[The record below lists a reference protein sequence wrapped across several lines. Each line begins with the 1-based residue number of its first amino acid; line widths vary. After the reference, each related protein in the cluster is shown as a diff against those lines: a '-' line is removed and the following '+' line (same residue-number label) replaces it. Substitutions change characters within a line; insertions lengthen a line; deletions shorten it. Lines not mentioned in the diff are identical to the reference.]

1 MRSLYKIA
9 AVTQQILL
17 NDLTHSL
24 VAQPF
29 CHPNDWMKI
38 FGIKGTESDYPYH
51 GYGVWISDN
60 TSK

>member
-38 FGIKGTESDYPYH
+38 FGILKFKIFRFNLFIPF
-51 GYGVWISDN
+51 
-60 TSK
+60 